1 MNHTS
6 VLVESEEKDEDEQPE
21 KHQYLD
27 FSREIEMYMSVLFL
41 IVVRTH

>member
-1 MNHTS
+1 
-6 VLVESEEKDEDEQPE
+6 VPGESEEKDEDEQPE

-27 FSREIEMYMSVLFL
+27 FLREMGMSMSVLFL